1 MVSTWSPKK
10 GPQAAEGPGEA
21 CLKWRIWYGL
31 DKNTS
36 RKPTMQKHPATHRPI
51 AATPAT
57 VAEAA
62 MVPSDQVTDTAGGS
76 GVLS

>member
-1 MVSTWSPKK
+1 
-10 GPQAAEGPGEA
+10 
-21 CLKWRIWYGL
+21 
-31 DKNTS
+31 
-36 RKPTMQKHPATHRPI
+36 MQKHPATHRPI

>member
-1 MVSTWSPKK
+1 MVSTWSPKE
-10 GPQAAEGPGEA
+10 GPQAAEDPGEA
-21 CLKWRIWYGL
+21 CLKMENMVWIGQ
-31 DKNTS
+31 NTS
-36 RKPTMQKHPATHRPI
+36 RKPTMQKHPATHRPT